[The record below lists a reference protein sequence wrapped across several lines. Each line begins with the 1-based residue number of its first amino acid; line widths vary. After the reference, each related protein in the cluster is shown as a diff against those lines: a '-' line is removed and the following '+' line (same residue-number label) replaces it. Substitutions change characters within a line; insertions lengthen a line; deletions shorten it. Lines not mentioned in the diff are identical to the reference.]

1 MKCFLTGATGFI
13 GTTLVRAL
21 VARGDECIVLS
32 RGGGQAWPDLPVR
45 IVRGDPS
52 VAGPWE
58 KEVDGT
64 DAVINLAGE
73 RIVSPP
79 LRWTEERK
87 RRMRASRI
95 TSTHNVVTAIRT
107 SRLPPRALLSG
118 SAIGYYGER
127 GDALV
132 DEGTEP
138 GADFLARLCVDWEAA
153 ALEAQG
159 RTRVTLLRSGVV
171 LGKSGGG
178 LSPLMTLFKLG
189 VGGPW
194 GDGRQWWSW
203 IHLADE
209 TGLILFALDR
219 ALEGPV
225 NLTAPNPVTV
235 NEFAIA
241 MGRALHRPAALRMPA
256 FGLRLALGEAADAL
270 LNLQRVIPRK
280 ALRAGYEFLYPEIDT
295 ALKNI
300 FTD

>member
-1 MKCFLTGATGFI
+1 VKVFLTGATGFI
-13 GTTLVRAL
+13 GTALVRAL

-32 RGGGQAWPDLPVR
+32 RGGRQPWPDLPVR

-64 DAVINLAGE
+64 HTVINLAGE
-73 RIVSPP
+73 RIVNPP
-79 LRWTEERK
+79 LRWTEDRK
-87 RRMRASRI
+87 RRMRTSRI

-107 SRLPPRALLSG
+107 SRQPPRALLSG
-118 SAIGYYGER
+118 SAIGYYGDR

-132 DEGTEP
+132 DESTEP
-138 GADFLARLCVDWEAA
+138 GTDFLARLCVDWEAA

-171 LGKSGGG
+171 LGRSGGG
-178 LSPLMTLFKLG
+178 LSPLMTLFRLG
-189 VGGPW
+189 AGGPW

-209 TGLILFALDR
+209 TGLILFALDS

-235 NEFAIA
+235 NDFADA

-270 LNLQRVIPRK
+270 LNLQRVVPRK
-280 ALRAGYEFLYPEIDT
+280 ALRAGFEFRYPEIDT
-295 ALKNI
+295 ALKDI
-300 FTD
+300 FTG